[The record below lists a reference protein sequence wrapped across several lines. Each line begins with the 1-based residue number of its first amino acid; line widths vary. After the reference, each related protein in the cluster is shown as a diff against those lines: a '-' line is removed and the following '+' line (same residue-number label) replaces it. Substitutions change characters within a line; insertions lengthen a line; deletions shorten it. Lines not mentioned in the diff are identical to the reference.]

1 MRLLVHACAVLTI
14 AHALTCGGRECVL
27 LQTKFDERRSEELEE
42 AKKAAIEA
50 VKVSAVR
57 LLVHAC
63 AAFSIAKA

>member
-1 MRLLVHACAVLTI
+1 M
-14 AHALTCGGRECVL
+14 L
-27 LQTKFDERRSEELEE
+27 LQTKFDERRTEALEE